1 MVCGGF
7 HHRLFSEGPADENP
21 GWHHSS
27 GVVVPF
33 PFMAMAGT
41 VDKFLL
47 ILAAVAVAWVLLTI
61 LKIIAAVS
69 LWALAVIL
77 KGAVIVLAVA
87 VILIVLWW
95 RRDR

>member
-1 MVCGGF
+1 
-7 HHRLFSEGPADENP
+7 
-21 GWHHSS
+21 
-27 GVVVPF
+27 
-33 PFMAMAGT
+33 MAMAGT